1 MCPSEVCEV
10 CKTFLYTNIIGIVYL
25 KTRTVTYRD
34 KMHELE
40 FKQGAE
46 FFFVTFQI
54 EIGGEGS
61 TVTSLHT
68 ESGLLVTGSSD
79 GMVSLFYLPTGII
92 GF

>member
-10 CKTFLYTNIIGIVYL
+10 CKTFLYTNIIDIVYL

-46 FFFVTFQI
+46 FFF
-54 EIGGEGS
+54 S
-61 TVTSLHT
+61 Y
-68 ESGLLVTGSSD
+68 LLD
-79 GMVSLFYLPTGII
+79 
-92 GF
+92 